1 MVSDMLYVQL
11 LSGNGTKSDKQ
22 IFTFSFIYGRQ
33 NKYSNLYTTHVTEVL
48 SSLNGLRGPGI
59 FYFLYFIFLKIMGK
73 LQLWVIKNIL

>member
-33 NKYSNLYTTHVTEVL
+33 NKYSNLYTTHVTEAL
-48 SSLNGLRGPGI
+48 SSLNGLCDSEI
-59 FYFLYFIFLKIMGK
+59 FFILYFIFLKIMGK

>member
-33 NKYSNLYTTHVTEVL
+33 NKYSNLYTTHVTEAL
-48 SSLNGLRGPGI
+48 SSLNGLCGSEI
-59 FYFLYFIFLKIMGK
+59 FFYFIFYIFKNHGKITTVG
-73 LQLWVIKNIL
+73 N